1 MTLGY
6 YLTVDQSILFN
17 SNFSDTLKITGT
29 CYTDI
34 NKTVAFNLTGYTL
47 TLRFHKEQG
56 TSDYYNQT
64 AAIVSASSGT
74 WEEAVTVN
82 TLPVEGL
89 YLIDLVLTKSG
100 TQVSNLNRVEVLIK
114 RGPNS

>member
-6 YLTVDQSILFN
+6 YLTLDQSVLFN
-17 SNFSDTLKITGT
+17 SNFSDSLKITGT

-34 NKTVAFNLTGYTL
+34 GKTVAFNLTGYTL
-47 TLRFHKEQG
+47 TLRFYKEGG
-56 TSDYYNQT
+56 TADYYNQT
-64 AAIVSASSGT
+64 ATITVAASGT
-74 WEEAVTVN
+74 FEKAVTEG

-100 TQVSNLNRVEVLIK
+100 TQISNLNRVEVLIK
-114 RGPNS
+114 RGPN

>member
-6 YLTVDQSILFN
+6 YLTLDQSILFN
-17 SNFSDTLKITGT
+17 NNFSDTFKITGT

-47 TLRFHKEQG
+47 TLRFYREGG

-64 AAIVSASSGT
+64 ATITVAASGT
-74 WEEAVTVN
+74 FEEAVTDG
-82 TLPVEGL
+82 TLPIEGL
-89 YLIDLVLTKSG
+89 YLIDLVLSKSG
-100 TQVSNLNRVEVLIK
+100 TQLSNLNRVEMLIK
-114 RGPNS
+114 RGPD